1 MTQGARIAGFRLW
14 HVRIPFRSRMRSSRG
29 VADAGEKVILELV
42 DSDGATGLGEASV
55 IFPSRSGETAG
66 TIFVALR
73 DLYCPRLVGMDAMAL
88 ARVLDSLES
97 ATSEQFAFLASKCA
111 IDIALHDL
119 KARRLGVPVCE
130 LLGGASR
137 ASFALS
143 RSMSI
148 MPTPA
153 LVETAT
159 KLAGDGYRLLTMK
172 GTHQWRE
179 DLAAFQAL
187 RAALPDEVMIEIDPN
202 QAWQPKDAIAFDRV
216 AQPLGLECIE
226 QPCAW
231 WDLNGMRLVTTSTVS
246 RIAADESVLSAA
258 DAYRVAQT
266 GAADMITIKL
276 AKSGGLRA
284 SGQIVDLALKAGLTC
299 NMGSKHPLG
308 VGTAALL
315 HFAAAYPGVGEFL
328 GYGSALE
335 RFTSD
340 VIEQVIEVRDGQA
353 FLPEGVGLGV
363 SLDREALARHTLGA
377 FDSFESAH

>member
-1 MTQGARIAGFRLW
+1 MTQHARIAGFRLW

-42 DSDGATGLGEASV
+42 DEDGMTGLGEGSV

-73 DLYCPRLVGMDAMAL
+73 DLYGPRLVGMDAMAL
-88 ARVLDSLES
+88 GRVLDSLES
-97 ATSEQFAFLASKCA
+97 STSEQFAFLASKCA

-119 KARRLGVPVCE
+119 KARRLGLSVSD

-137 ASFALS
+137 SSFALS

-153 LVETAT
+153 LVETGT
-159 KLAGDGYRLLTMK
+159 RLAADGYRLLTMK
-172 GTHQWRE
+172 GTNAWRE
-179 DLAAFQAL
+179 DLAAFEAL
-187 RAALPDEVMIEIDPN
+187 RMALPKDVMIEIDPN
-202 QAWQPKDAIAFDRV
+202 QAWQPKDAIAFDRA

-231 WDLNGMRLVTTSTVS
+231 WDLNGMRLVTASTVS

-258 DAYRVAQT
+258 DAFRVAQS
-266 GAADMITIKL
+266 GAADMVTIKL
-276 AKSGGLRA
+276 AKSGGIRA
-284 SGQIVDLALKAGLTC
+284 SGQIVDMALNAGLTC

-353 FLPEGVGLGV
+353 FLPEGPGLGV
-363 SLDREALARHTLGA
+363 TLDRGALASHALGT
-377 FDSFESAH
+377 FDSFASTR

>member
-1 MTQGARIAGFRLW
+1 MTERARIAGFRLW
-14 HVRIPFRSRMRSSRG
+14 HVRLPFRSRMRSSRG
-29 VADAGEKVILELV
+29 VADAGEKVILELI
-42 DSDGATGLGEASV
+42 DADGATGLGEASV

-73 DLYCPRLVGMDAMAL
+73 DLYGPRLIGMDAMAL

-97 ATSEQFAFLASKCA
+97 STSEQFAFLASKCA

-119 KARRLGVPVCE
+119 KARRLGLPVCE
-130 LLGGASR
+130 LLGGGSR
-137 ASFALS
+137 SSFALS

-153 LVETAT
+153 LLDTAAR
-159 KLAGDGYRLLTMK
+159 LAADGYRLLTMK
-172 GTHQWRE
+172 GTNAWRE
-179 DLAAFQAL
+179 DLAAFEAL
-187 RAALPDEVMIEIDPN
+187 RASLPREVMIEIDPN

-231 WDLNGMRLVTTSTVS
+231 WDLNGMRLVTASTVS

-258 DAYRVAQT
+258 DVFRVAQA
-266 GAADMITIKL
+266 GAADMVTIKL
-276 AKSGGLRA
+276 AKSGGFRA
-284 SGQIVDLALKAGLTC
+284 SGQIVDLALNAGLTC

-353 FLPEGVGLGV
+353 FLPEGDGLGV
-363 SLDREALARHTLGA
+363 TLDREALARHALGT
-377 FDSFESAH
+377 FDSFAEAH

>member
-1 MTQGARIAGFRLW
+1 MTHQARIAGYRLW

-42 DSDGATGLGEASV
+42 DDDGATGLGEASV

-73 DLYCPRLVGMDAMAL
+73 DLYCPRLLGMDAMAL
-88 ARVLDSLES
+88 GRVLDSLEG

-119 KARRLGVPVCE
+119 KARRLGLPVCD
-130 LLGGASR
+130 LLGGGSR
-137 ASFALS
+137 TSFALS

-148 MPTPA
+148 MPPQA
-153 LVETAT
+153 LVETAARLT
-159 KLAGDGYRLLTMK
+159 ADGSRLLTMK
-172 GTHQWRE
+172 GSQAWRE
-179 DLAAFQAL
+179 DLAMFETL
-187 RAALPDEVMIEIDPN
+187 RASLPPEVMIEIDPN

-231 WDLNGMRLVTTSTVS
+231 WDLNGMRLVTQSTVS
-246 RIAADESVLSAA
+246 KIAADESVLSPA
-258 DAYRVAQT
+258 DLFRVAQA
-266 GAADMITIKL
+266 GAADMVTIKL
-276 AKSGGLRA
+276 AKSGGIRA
-284 SGQIVDLALKAGLTC
+284 SGQIVDMAMNAGLSC

-340 VIEQVIEVRDGQA
+340 VIEQVIEVRDGHA
-353 FLPEGVGLGV
+353 FLPAGIGLGV
-363 SLDREALARHTLGA
+363 SLDKEAVARHALGS
-377 FDSFESAH
+377 FDSFVDKP

>member
-42 DSDGATGLGEASV
+42 DSDGAAGLGEASV

-111 IDIALHDL
+111 IDIALHDI
-119 KARRLGVPVCE
+119 KARRLGLPVCE

-137 ASFALS
+137 SSFALS

-159 KLAGDGYRLLTMK
+159 RLAGDGYRLLTMK

-231 WDLNGMRLVTTSTVS
+231 WDLNGMRLVTASTVS

-284 SGQIVDLALKAGLTC
+284 SGQIVDLALNAGLTC

-340 VIEQVIEVRDGQA
+340 VIEQVIEVRDGKA